1 MYIRLF
7 GLFIIGTILG
17 LGFIDD
23 AIAGEGTP
31 ANGSVTVDVRQ
42 HEGSDTAEPEGPL
55 TLRHALSLVLER
67 NPELQAFSWEMRAM
81 EASALQAGLL
91 SNPEIEGFFEDFGG
105 TGSVEGFKGTETTVL
120 LSQII
125 PLGGKLSKRRR
136 LGELNTALSGWD
148 YEAAKL
154 DIYTA
159 TAKTFTDVLAAQA
172 ELDLTRELVRL
183 AERVYETV
191 SEQASAGQISPIQEK
206 RAKVAL
212 SQTAI
217 RLSRAERSLEATR
230 RNLSS
235 LWDGNEPLFDAAEGD
250 LESVVPVPSYDNLV
264 QYISHNPDVAR
275 WAAEIEQREASLRLE
290 KAEAI
295 PDPLVS
301 GGYRRINENDDNAF
315 VVGLSIPI
323 PVFDRNQG
331 GILEAR
337 RRLSK
342 ADREKRNA
350 EITVNAALT
359 DAYKN
364 LSSSYEEVTSLG
376 REVLPEARS
385 AYSAIFEGYRE
396 GKFSLLDV
404 LDAQRTVFDIDFQY
418 IDALRAYHHS
428 LADVERLT
436 GTPIDEMGSYGVP
449 NPGAAEDIQGAQNSR
464 NENGEEK

>member
-1 MYIRLF
+1 M
-7 GLFIIGTILG
+7 
-17 LGFIDD
+17 
-23 AIAGEGTP
+23 
-31 ANGSVTVDVRQ
+31 
-42 HEGSDTAEPEGPL
+42 
-55 TLRHALSLVLER
+55 
-67 NPELQAFSWEMRAM
+67 
-81 EASALQAGLL
+81 
-91 SNPEIEGFFEDFGG
+91 
-105 TGSVEGFKGTETTVL
+105 
-120 LSQII
+120 
-125 PLGGKLSKRRR
+125 
-136 LGELNTALSGWD
+136 
-148 YEAAKL
+148 
-154 DIYTA
+154 
-159 TAKTFTDVLAAQA
+159 
-172 ELDLTRELVRL
+172 
-183 AERVYETV
+183 
-191 SEQASAGQISPIQEK
+191 
-206 RAKVAL
+206 
-212 SQTAI
+212 
-217 RLSRAERSLEATR
+217 
-230 RNLSS
+230 
-235 LWDGNEPLFDAAEGD
+235 
-250 LESVVPVPSYDNLV
+250 
-264 QYISHNPDVAR
+264 
-275 WAAEIEQREASLRLE
+275 
-290 KAEAI
+290 
-295 PDPLVS
+295 S